1 MRSNSGVAVAKHWNL
16 ERYFSVGLLAVIPAA
31 LVLENTYVDHLFAA
45 SVTLHSMWGLK
56 MVITDYIHPPQQ
68 QKAALGA
75 LYLFSALALVGC
87 IYFNTVDMG
96 LSKAVKKLWA
106 L

>member
-1 MRSNSGVAVAKHWNL
+1 M
-16 ERYFSVGLLAVIPAA
+16 GLLAVIPAA
-31 LVLENTYVDHLFAA
+31 LALENNYMDHLLAT
-45 SVTLHSMWGLK
+45 SVVLHSMWGLK

-68 QKAALGA
+68 QKAALGL
-75 LYLFSALALVGC
+75 LYVLSALSLIGC
-87 IYFNTVDMG
+87 VYFNTVDMG